1 MFEFIRKHTRVLFF
15 FLIVLIIPSFVFFGL
30 EGYTGFRDNQAATV
44 AEVAGIKINQAEW
57 DAAHRDQ
64 VERAR
69 RQSPNTDAKL
79 FDTPAMKAET
89 LEALIRERLLL
100 VASDKLHLVTSDD
113 RLARLFRQDKQFDFL
128 RNPDGSLNKAVL
140 NAQGMS
146 SELFEQRLR
155 QDMSSRQVMQ
165 GVEGSV
171 LAAATPANAGLD
183 AFFQQ
188 RELQV
193 ERFDAAKFAAQVKPS
208 DADLDAF
215 YKDPRNAAR
224 FQAPEQASIEYVVLD
239 LETLAKDV
247 SLSEED
253 LKKYYTEN
261 EARYTTPEERRAS
274 HILIKAEK
282 SASDD
287 ARAKAKARA
296 EALLVEARKNPAG
309 FADLARKNSE
319 DAGSAQNGGDLDF
332 FGRGAMVKPFED
344 AAFALE
350 KGAISD
356 IVTSDFGY
364 HIIQQTGARG
374 GEKRSFESVRS
385 TIEELVR
392 KQQAQKRYS
401 EIAADFSNMVY
412 EQADALKPVADKFKL
427 PLRTAQGVTRTPA
440 VGTTGP
446 LASQKFLEAL
456 FGNDAIR
463 NKRNTDAVETAP
475 NTMVSGR
482 IVSYSPARTLP
493 LADVRDKVL
502 AQVSATQAAA
512 LARKEGE
519 ARLAALKAAPATAI
533 STPAVTVSRVQPGEV
548 PMPVIEAALRA
559 PATPLPAFVGVDLGN
574 EGYAV
579 AKVVKVLGRDPAGS
593 DLQRTRTQ
601 FAQALA
607 EAETLAY
614 YEALKQRFKVS
625 RSGAGVAPA
634 AGAASAAS
642 AVAN

>member
-1 MFEFIRKHTRVLFF
+1 MFDFIRKHTRVLFF
-15 FLIVLIIPSFVFFGL
+15 VLIVLIIPSFVFFGL

-44 AEVAGIKINQAEW
+44 AEVAGIKINQSEW

-69 RQSPNTDAKL
+69 RQSPDTDAKL

-89 LEALIRERLLL
+89 LDALIRERLLL

-165 GVEGSV
+165 GVEASV

-188 RELQV
+188 RELQLA
-193 ERFDAAKFAAQVKPS
+193 RFDAAKYAAQVKPS
-208 DADLDAF
+208 DADLEAF
-215 YKDPRNAAR
+215 HKDPKNAAQ
-224 FQAPEQASIEYVVLD
+224 FQAPEQANIEYVVLD
-239 LETLAKDV
+239 LDTLAKDV
-247 SLSEED
+247 TLSEDD

-261 EARYTTPEERRAS
+261 ESRYTTPEERRAS

-282 SASDD
+282 SATDE

-309 FADLARKNSE
+309 FAELARKNSE

-344 AAFALE
+344 AAFKLE

-356 IVTSDFGY
+356 VVTSDFGY

-374 GEKRSFESVRS
+374 GEKRSFESVRA

-401 EIAADFSNMVY
+401 EIAAEFSNMVY
-412 EQADALKPVADKFKL
+412 EQADALKPVAEKYKL
-427 PLRTAQGVTRTPA
+427 PLRTAQGVTRTPKSP
-440 VGTTGP
+440 TGP

-482 IVSYSPARTLP
+482 IVQYSPARALP
-493 LADVRDKVL
+493 LADVRDQVL
-502 AQVSATQAAA
+502 AQVSAKQAAA

-533 STPAVTVSRVQPGEV
+533 ATPAVTVSRVQPGEV

-559 PATPLPAFVGVDLGN
+559 PATPLPAFLGVDLGN
-574 EGYAV
+574 QGYAV
-579 AKVVKVLGRDPAGS
+579 VKVVKLLGRDPAGS
-593 DLQRTRTQ
+593 DVQRSRDQ
-601 FAQALA
+601 FARALA
-607 EAETLAY
+607 EAEALAY
-614 YEALKQRFKVS
+614 YDALQKRFKVT
-625 RSGAGVAPA
+625 RSGAGVVPVA
-634 AGAASAAS
+634 AAASAAS
-642 AVAN
+642 LSAN